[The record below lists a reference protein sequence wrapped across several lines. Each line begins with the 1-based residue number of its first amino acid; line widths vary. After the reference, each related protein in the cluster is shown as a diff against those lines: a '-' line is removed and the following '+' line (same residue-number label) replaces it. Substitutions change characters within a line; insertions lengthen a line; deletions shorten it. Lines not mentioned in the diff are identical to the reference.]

1 MTRRFPLLHTAS
13 ARAFPLLV
21 VAALASNVGT
31 ASATTPTG
39 IGDPNFPNIGS
50 AAYDVSNYSIDL
62 KFDPASGRLN
72 GTTTITARAKQELA
86 AGSSI
91 GFDFLLQTQSVLVD
105 NKAAKYKLGDD
116 KLTVTLPV
124 RLAVGDEFTTVVA
137 YNDIPS
143 KVANKAGQRNWVEN
157 AGGALISNE
166 PFSAEWWYPSNDH
179 PTDKATYAVSVLA
192 PEDRDVL
199 SNGVETGVTQNIPGW
214 KRHNWLSKSPQMTY
228 ATFLAVGKYERGG
241 QSGGTPA
248 RPNLTAYATDLN
260 PTVRA
265 NAKSSIERT
274 PEIVDWLA
282 STLTPYP
289 FESTGGIV
297 DARMG
302 GFALET
308 QTTPTYTDGF
318 FKRGKNDSVVVHEN
332 AHQWFG
338 DSTSVATWKDGWL
351 NEGFASYMEYLWS
364 EKNGTGTAAEIADY
378 AYATSTR
385 IDWNVVLTDPGAA
398 DVLPRELYSRGALAI
413 QALRSALGDDE
424 VFFQILREWLTKYQ
438 YGNAKITDF
447 IDHAN
452 AVSGR
457 STNALFK
464 TWLTDKGKPSY
475 KPTDATLDDS
485 VDAQAAPRSVA
496 PTTPAK
502 PQVWD
507 DLYAV
512 VTDKQ

>member
-1 MTRRFPLLHTAS
+1 MRRFHLLRTTS
-13 ARAFPLLV
+13 ARAVPLLV

-31 ASATTPTG
+31 ASAANLTG

-62 KFDPASGRLN
+62 KFDPSSGRLS
-72 GTTTITARAKQELA
+72 GTTTITAKAKQDLK
-86 AGSSI
+86 AGTSI
-91 GFDFLLQTQSVLVD
+91 GFDFLLQTQSVLIQ
-105 NKAAKYKLGDD
+105 NKPAKYTLGKD
-116 KLTVTLPV
+116 KLAVTVPV
-124 RLAVGDEFTTVVA
+124 NLAPGAEFTTVVA

-143 KVANKAGQRNWVEN
+143 RVQNAAGARNWIEN

-179 PTDKATYAVSVLA
+179 PTDKATYAISVLA

-199 SNGVETGVTQNIPGW
+199 SNGVETSVTQTIPGW
-214 KRHNWLSKSPQMTY
+214 KRHNWLSKAPQMTY
-228 ATFLAVGKYERGG
+228 ATFLAIGKYERSG
-241 QSGGTPA
+241 QDAGTPA
-248 RPNLTAYATDLN
+248 RPNLNAYATDLD
-260 PTVRA
+260 PTIRA

-282 STLTPYP
+282 STLVPYP
-289 FESTGGIV
+289 YEATGGVV

-308 QTTPTYTDGF
+308 QTRPTYTDGF
-318 FKRGKNDSVVVHEN
+318 FRRGKNDSVVVHEN

-338 DSTSVATWKDGWL
+338 DSISVATWKDGWL

-364 EKNGTGTAAEIADY
+364 EKNDTGSAAEIADY

-385 IDWNVVLTDPGAA
+385 INWNVVLTDPGPA
-398 DVLPRELYSRGALAI
+398 DVLPAELYTRGALAI
-413 QALRSALGDDE
+413 QALRSAINNDD
-424 VFFQILREWLTKYQ
+424 VFFRLIREWLTKYQ
-438 YGNAKITDF
+438 YGNAKVSDF
-447 IDHAN
+447 IDMAN
-452 AVSGR
+452 AVTGR

-464 TWLTDKGKPSY
+464 TWLTDKGKPAY
-475 KPTDATLDDS
+475 KPTDATF
-485 VDAQAAPRSVA
+485 DANAKRAPRSA
-496 PTTPAK
+496 TPTPTK
-502 PQVWD
+502 PKVWD

-512 VTDKQ
+512 VTQKQ

>member
-1 MTRRFPLLHTAS
+1 MGRFHLLHTVLV
-13 ARAFPLLV
+13 RATPLLV
-21 VAALASNVGT
+21 VGALASNIGV
-31 ASATTPTG
+31 ASAASVPG

-50 AAYDVSNYSIDL
+50 PAYDVSNYSIDL
-62 KFDPASGRLN
+62 KFDPSSGRLS
-72 GTTTITARAKQELA
+72 GTTTITARSKQDVK
-86 AGSSI
+86 AGTAI

-105 NKAAKYKLGDD
+105 NKPAKYTLGND
-116 KLTVTLPV
+116 KLAVTAPTDLPI
-124 RLAVGDEFTTVVA
+124 GQEFTTVVA

-143 KVANKAGQRNWVEN
+143 RVQNAAGQRHWVEN
-157 AGGALISNE
+157 ANGALISNE

-192 PEDRDVL
+192 PEAMDVL
-199 SNGVETGVTQNIPGW
+199 SNGVETSVTQQIPGW
-214 KRHNWLSKSPQMTY
+214 KRHNWLSKSPQITY
-228 ATFLAVGKYERGG
+228 ASFLAIGKYERGG
-241 QSGGTPA
+241 QNSGTPA

-282 STLTPYP
+282 GVLTPYP
-289 FESTGGIV
+289 FESTGGLV
-297 DARMG
+297 DAKMG

-308 QTTPTYTDGF
+308 QTMPTYTDGF

-338 DSTSVATWKDGWL
+338 DSISVATWKDGWL

-378 AYATSTR
+378 AYATSRR
-385 IDWNVVLTDPGAA
+385 IDWNVVLTDPGPAN
-398 DVLPRELYSRGALAI
+398 VLPAELYTRGALAI
-413 QALRSALGDDE
+413 QAFRSALGNDE
-424 VFFQILREWLTKYQ
+424 VFFRLLREWLTKYQ
-438 YGNAKITDF
+438 YGNAKVADF
-447 IDHAN
+447 IDMAN
-452 AVSGR
+452 AVTGR

-464 TWLTDKGKPSY
+464 TWLTDKGKPAY
-475 KPTDATLDDS
+475 KPTDAKFDG
-485 VDAQAAPRSVA
+485 ANNRAPRSV
-496 PTTPAK
+496 TPAPPK
-502 PQVWD
+502 PKVWD

-512 VTDKQ
+512 VTEKQ